1 MVSRP
6 CLWCDW
12 SPLALSPLQ
21 SPSLVSVRVTRSW
34 ESQAGDAGTR
44 GHGDTGHGLSS
55 QIWPQSLHINWPKHT
70 EAKSEEES
78 IYVCYLKFKR
88 TPMMITF
95 KISKGVLIKLVPCSL
110 RRSTYLPLLSSLQ
123 AFDRLN

>member
-21 SPSLVSVRVTRSW
+21 SPSLVSVRVTRSR

-44 GHGDTGHGLSS
+44 GHGLSS
-55 QIWPQSLHINWPKHT
+55 QIWPQESLINLPKHT

-110 RRSTYLPLLSSLQ
+110 RRSTFLPLLPSLQ
-123 AFDRLN
+123 AFDHDHFTC